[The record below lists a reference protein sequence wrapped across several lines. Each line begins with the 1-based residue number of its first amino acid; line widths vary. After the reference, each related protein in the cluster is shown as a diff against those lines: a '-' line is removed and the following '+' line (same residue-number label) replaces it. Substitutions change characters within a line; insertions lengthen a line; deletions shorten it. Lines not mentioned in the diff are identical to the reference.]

1 MPTLSCCGI
10 SYPRG
15 GLQCPSASF
24 NYYYYYCSYLCQG
37 YVFTLFVCLLAG
49 LRKKNYSTAF
59 HTEFGALDVGGG
71 PNLDADPRTFNGILP
86 PWW

>member
-1 MPTLSCCGI
+1 VLLLIIIIIIVVT
-10 SYPRG
+10 
-15 GLQCPSASF
+15 SAKVMFS
-24 NYYYYYCSYLCQG
+24 L
-37 YVFTLFVCLLAG
+37 CLLAG